1 MNIEKTLLS
10 KVVNEKDYSVV
21 AESGVTENFFYEPSN
36 RAMFRFI
43 RDAVSEHGQ
52 VPSQELLKRNDP
64 SYKFLAPEKTS
75 DAFSHLIKELRTN
88 RSFTILEEA
97 LSDSAEAFEAENLD
111 RMISILSAALGEV
124 STTESTTRDI
134 ELTGSVD
141 QILDHF
147 DEIQQRDPDEYLGI
161 PMGFDTIDSATQGF
175 QDQQLVVFVGPPK
188 AGKSTIMALAA
199 NEVVRQN
206 KNALVIG
213 FEMTNEEQ
221 YMRLFAMEAHID
233 HSKIR
238 GGKDKILSKKDWEA
252 LEEAGDYYR
261 DKHENG
267 ARLWLSNDTHNN
279 TTLDGVQAKIDKY
292 KPDVLIVD
300 GVYMMTDQVTGEVN
314 TPQALTNITR
324 GFKRLA
330 QNNNI
335 PIIITTQV
343 LEWKMDKKKGI
354 QSSSI
359 GYSSSFAQ
367 DADAIIGVERT
378 DDPNTNKVK
387 IVLARNA
394 PPTETYVRWDWEAGT
409 FEELGYNPFGE
420 EGGDGGEDGFASAD
434 Y

>member
-10 KVVNEKDYSVV
+10 KIVNEQDYSVV
-21 AESGVTENFFYEPSN
+21 AESGITEDFFYEPNN
-36 RAMFRFI
+36 RAMFRHI

-52 VPSQELLKRNDP
+52 VPSADLLKRNDP
-64 SYKFLAPEKTS
+64 SYKFLDAERTT
-75 DAFSHLIKELRTN
+75 DAFSHLIKELRN
-88 RSFTILEEA
+88 KRSFTLLEEA
-97 LSDSAEAFEAENLD
+97 ISDAAEAYEGDNLD
-111 RMISILSAALGEV
+111 RMISVLSKALTEV
-124 STTESTTRDI
+124 SSTESTTRDI
-134 ELTGSVD
+134 ELTASVD
-141 QILDHF
+141 EILDHF

-161 PMGFDTIDSATQGF
+161 PMGFDTIDTATQGF
-175 QDQQLVVFVGPPK
+175 QKQQLVVFVGPPK

-199 NEVVRQN
+199 NEVVRQS
-206 KNALVIG
+206 KCALVIG

-221 YMRLFAMEAHID
+221 YMRLFAMEASID

-238 GGKDKILSKKDWEA
+238 GGKDKILSKKDWEK

-279 TTLDGVQAKIDKY
+279 TKLDGVQAKIDKY

-324 GFKRLA
+324 GFKRMA
-330 QNNNI
+330 QNNDI

-367 DADAIIGVERT
+367 DADVIIGVEKT
-378 DDPNTNKVK
+378 EDVNTNKVK

-394 PPTETYVRWDWEAGT
+394 PPQETYVRWDWSEGT
-409 FEELGYNPFGE
+409 FEELGYNPFTD
-420 EGGDGGEDGFASAD
+420 EGGDGGEDGFDASA